1 MTNHNGNTVLG
12 PQLGVRAEELTSAP
26 SVKYPKIRTFL
37 RRNES
42 GSSLVEL
49 ALTLPIL
56 LVIMTGIFSFSI
68 ALNQKLVLTEAVS
81 TGARFLATDRGDTDP
96 CASTVARVYAAAPT
110 LGQSPTMVFNFAIT
124 NGTTTTTW
132 NNKTSCSGATM
143 TTGGSAMLQVTY
155 PCTLS
160 VYGKTFSSC
169 QLSTQVTEV
178 IQ

>member
-1 MTNHNGNTVLG
+1 
-12 PQLGVRAEELTSAP
+12 
-26 SVKYPKIRTFL
+26 
-37 RRNES
+37 
-42 GSSLVEL
+42 
-49 ALTLPIL
+49 
-56 LVIMTGIFSFSI
+56 MTGIFSFSI

-81 TGARFLATDRGDTDP
+81 AGARFLATDRGDADP
-96 CASTVARVYAAAPT
+96 CASTVAKVYAAAPT
-110 LGQSPTMVFNFAIT
+110 LGQAALGFNFAIT

-132 NNKTSCSGATM
+132 NNKTTCSGATM

-160 VYGKTFSSC
+160 VYGKTFSNC